1 MFSFQ
6 SVTLTVPDSSCRVA
20 DATCPGPN
28 FVCTSLGVSISTI
41 YPFTSTLLIPGFSS
55 AIFISLFSFHYLAGR
70 EIVPHAGD
78 SNLDLVPCIGPGDEY
93 YEIVE
98 AGDSIS
104 SSPNRINCNIHL
116 LTLFDRYGTPIAFR
130 ASFSTTSAP
139 ISSPAA
145 IASPPPSAST
155 VSSST
160 TPAIASP
167 SPPVAPAGSIFP
179 SLV

>member
-1 MFSFQ
+1 
-6 SVTLTVPDSSCRVA
+6 
-20 DATCPGPN
+20 
-28 FVCTSLGVSISTI
+28 
-41 YPFTSTLLIPGFSS
+41 LIPGFSS
-55 AIFISLFSFHYLAGR
+55 AIFIPLFSFHYLAGR

-139 ISSPAA
+139 LSSPAG
-145 IASPPPSAST
+145 IASPPPPRPF
-155 VSSST
+155 VFSSPP
-160 TPAIASP
+160 PALAP
-167 SPPVAPAGSIFP
+167 SPP
-179 SLV
+179 SLPPPGVHFLSL

>member
-1 MFSFQ
+1 MF
-6 SVTLTVPDSSCRVA
+6 
-20 DATCPGPN
+20 
-28 FVCTSLGVSISTI
+28 
-41 YPFTSTLLIPGFSS
+41 PFTSTLLIPGFSS
-55 AIFISLFSFHYLAGR
+55 AIFIVLFSFHYLAGR

-78 SNLDLVPCIGPGDEY
+78 SNLDLVPRIRPGDED

-139 ISSPAA
+139 ISSPPAL
-145 IASPPPSAST
+145 ASPPPP
-155 VSSST
+155 SST
-160 TPAIASP
+160 LSP
-167 SPPVAPAGSIFP
+167 SPPPPPTSSSPPPPPARSLFP
-179 SLV
+179 S

>member
-1 MFSFQ
+1 
-6 SVTLTVPDSSCRVA
+6 
-20 DATCPGPN
+20 
-28 FVCTSLGVSISTI
+28 
-41 YPFTSTLLIPGFSS
+41 
-55 AIFISLFSFHYLAGR
+55 SFHYLAGR

-104 SSPNRINCNIHL
+104 SSPNRINCNIDL

-139 ISSPAA
+139 ISSSSA
-145 IASPPPSAST
+145 IASPTPPPST
-155 VSSST
+155 VPSSPAPPTGSSS
-160 TPAIASP
+160 
-167 SPPVAPAGSIFP
+167 PVAPAWSIFS
-179 SLV
+179 SLA

>member
-1 MFSFQ
+1 
-6 SVTLTVPDSSCRVA
+6 A

-41 YPFTSTLLIPGFSS
+41 FPFTSTLLIPGFSS
-55 AIFISLFSFHYLAGR
+55 AIFIPLFSFHYLAGR

-139 ISSPAA
+139 ISSSAA
-145 IASPPPSAST
+145 PIASPTPPSST
-155 VSSST
+155 LSSSPA
-160 TPAIASP
+160 PAIASS
-167 SPPVAPAGSIFP
+167 SPPVAPAGSIFS
-179 SLV
+179 SLVLHVSICPIA